1 MITII
6 KRFDKTFIKC
16 TIYHKTMKTSKM
28 QGIFKDKNRI
38 FTENYCKG
46 EKVYNEKLVKFK
58 GKEYRSWNPYRS
70 KLAAAILNGFNFMIK
85 PDKKILYLGAAT
97 GTTVSHISDI
107 VNEGLIYA
115 VESSPVAVKSLI
127 DLSEKRKNIIPILED
142 AFHPERYSSI
152 ASNVDLIYQDISQR
166 NQADIFISNV
176 ERFLKKKETGIL
188 MVKARSIDISLKPQ
202 KAYDLVCSELENN
215 KLKITDIIDLSH
227 YEKDHA
233 AIIIST

>member
-1 MITII
+1 
-6 KRFDKTFIKC
+6 
-16 TIYHKTMKTSKM
+16 MKTSKM

-85 PDKKILYLGAAT
+85 PDIKILYLGAAT

-127 DLSEKRKNIIPILED
+127 DLSEKRKNIIPILDD
-142 AFHPERYSSI
+142 AFHPERYSYI

-188 MVKARSIDISLKPQ
+188 MVKARSIDVSLKPQ
-202 KAYDLVCSELENN
+202 KAYDLVCSELKNN
-215 KLKITDIIDLSH
+215 KLKITDIIDLSP